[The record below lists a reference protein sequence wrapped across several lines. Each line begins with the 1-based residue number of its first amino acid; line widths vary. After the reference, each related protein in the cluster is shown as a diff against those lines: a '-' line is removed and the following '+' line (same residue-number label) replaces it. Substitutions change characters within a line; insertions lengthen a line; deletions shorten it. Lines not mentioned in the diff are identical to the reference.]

1 MSTYTMSITAF
12 AMVVTA
18 SLDQEWL
25 WRSGHGVV
33 VWDAVWPPAVES
45 RFHAS

>member
-18 SLDQEWL
+18 SLDQKWL

-33 VWDAVWPPAVES
+33 GVWDAVAPGGVKVP
-45 RFHAS
+45 